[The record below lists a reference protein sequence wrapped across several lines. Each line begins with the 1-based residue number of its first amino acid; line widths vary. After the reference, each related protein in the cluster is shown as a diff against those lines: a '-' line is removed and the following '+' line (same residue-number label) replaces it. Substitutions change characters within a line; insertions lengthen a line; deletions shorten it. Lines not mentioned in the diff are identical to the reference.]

1 MIDLFV
7 LIKNGKILLKLCSDQ
22 KPFICF
28 LHVFIYFSTKQDTA
42 SVSCLNDSISEGTWL
57 FFSFDV

>member
-22 KPFICF
+22 KPFIYF
-28 LHVFIYFSTKQDTA
+28 LHVFIFLQNKT
-42 SVSCLNDSISEGTWL
+42 LLL
-57 FFSFDV
+57 FPV